1 MLKNETIRQKQY
13 KSRFQKWG
21 IRKNLSARKAR
32 ELASAEET
40 NCDFWPD
47 TRQRDYERRIARHLR
62 NDARNHTCDQQ
73 GRSLAEDGS
82 TARQQQVV
90 PSPARLKAPDDL
102 ETFEKTLYD
111 AEVWVHF
118 TIGRRT
124 TWPASRAEL
133 GEDDSFFPLFIGGL
147 ENLSRDHEPHRAFA
161 DIGKAFE
168 HLKGLVILDDPPTY
182 HRLVSRFSS
191 FEKYPQSDICFKICR
206 LLTRCLGA
214 MYLETHG
221 PSHPLNSVWSSHIEM
236 LESRPDPGL
245 FDHYLES
252 LRTMGQK
259 LYSRNSMNIGS
270 IDLAKYIT
278 SIFRGWDE
286 EDLRHG
292 LAESASQP
300 VPTPAPAAQEMRLAL
315 TELLLC
321 QGRTEEAA
329 QLLSEATAL
338 KQMDTAGDVGQV
350 FWMSE
355 LEWTAGNADVS
366 FALLRESLELADA
379 HQVLPGLVGGAQD
392 EDRGLSS
399 LHILHTLIFRLSLL
413 GCREG
418 IAEAMARAAHLMAAR
433 RDMKPFVLHLANS
446 DFEFDLDNRFTELA
460 ITN

>member
-1 MLKNETIRQKQY
+1 M
-13 KSRFQKWG
+13 
-21 IRKNLSARKAR
+21 
-32 ELASAEET
+32 
-40 NCDFWPD
+40 
-47 TRQRDYERRIARHLR
+47 
-62 NDARNHTCDQQ
+62 
-73 GRSLAEDGS
+73 
-82 TARQQQVV
+82 V
-90 PSPARLKAPDDL
+90 PSPARLKGPDDL

-118 TIGRRT
+118 TIGRST

-133 GEDDSFFPLFIGGL
+133 GEDDRFFPLFIGGL

-214 MYLETHG
+214 MCLETHG

-236 LESRPDPGL
+236 MGSRPEPGL

-252 LRTMGQK
+252 LRRMGQK

-270 IDLAKYIT
+270 IHLDKYIT
-278 SIFRGWDE
+278 SPVRERDE

-292 LAESASQP
+292 LAESASES
-300 VPTPAPAAQEMRLAL
+300 TPAPAAQEMRLAL
-315 TELLLC
+315 TELLLY

-329 QLLSEATAL
+329 QLLSEATAI
-338 KQMDTAGDVGQV
+338 KQMDTGGDVGQV

-355 LEWTAGNADVS
+355 LEWTAGNADAS
-366 FALLRESLELADA
+366 FALLRESLELADS

-399 LHILHTLIFRLSLL
+399 LHILHALIFRLSLL
-413 GCREG
+413 GRRAG
-418 IAEAMARAAHLMAAR
+418 IAEAMARAARLMAAR
-433 RDMKPFVLHLANS
+433 RDRKPFVLHLANS